1 MPTWTSPS
9 LTDTYADVLSML
21 QDRADSQAKMF
32 DDGVTWT
39 SLPTGTIRWGSA
51 NHRWEEWNGSAWV
64 NLDSVLTDVLAK
76 SNNLSD
82 LTSASTARTNLGL
95 GSIAVVNS
103 PVPIANGGTGD
114 TTASGA
120 RTNLGLGTMAT
131 QAASAVAITGG
142 TLSGI
147 TALQITSGNALAFVS
162 SGTVTNANL
171 YQNTGG
177 DITLKT
183 IGGDYWLYLQTN
195 STTRFTVRAAGLV
208 PGATNS
214 YDIGASGSI
223 IRDVFADRILTGKIY
238 NSSDIAFQISG
249 TTYWVMGSASQ
260 EFRPNTNNSQNLG
273 GSSYYWNTGYVT
285 TLLADQVQSKAAST
299 TYINYGGGVG
309 NVQIVA
315 ANNID
320 FYAGGA
326 LRWYVGSTGTLN
338 PYGAAPD
345 YAITYGWSVDR
356 TLSSGSDLAQLS
368 NVVSTVIA
376 DLVTLGLF
384 V

>member
-195 STTRFTVRAAGLV
+195 STTRFTVRAA
-208 PGATNS
+208 S
-214 YDIGASGSI
+214 
-223 IRDVFADRILTGKIY
+223 
-238 NSSDIAFQISG
+238 
-249 TTYWVMGSASQ
+249 
-260 EFRPNTNNSQNLG
+260 
-273 GSSYYWNTGYVT
+273 
-285 TLLADQVQSKAAST
+285 
-299 TYINYGGGVG
+299 
-309 NVQIVA
+309 
-315 ANNID
+315 
-320 FYAGGA
+320 
-326 LRWYVGSTGTLN
+326 
-338 PYGAAPD
+338 
-345 YAITYGWSVDR
+345 
-356 TLSSGSDLAQLS
+356 LS
-368 NVVSTVIA
+368 
-376 DLVTLGLF
+376 
-384 V
+384 